1 MNTTTDDGAAVTLQR
16 ANALRELRRFTEAAE
31 LLHQTIASY
40 PENPE
45 AWSLL
50 AAAELGAGNNEACL
64 KAAETA
70 ISLDPES
77 EWPHRLAS
85 AVLRRMGRTEES
97 IHHAREAIRIDP
109 NNWPAFIELARSLT
123 HNKTD
128 LKEAREAAAQALA
141 LAPDHAATHLTAG
154 VVAAVSKDRAGAEAF
169 FRNALAI
176 DPENTAAHNELARM
190 QTKRHTRIN
199 PTGLANAAAGYA
211 TSIRIDPQAD
221 QGRRKLEL
229 VLRMFLAKT
238 SYLILLDAYI
248 VARLTANSSTTTAR
262 LLPIVLLALP
272 AAYATRFVTRLDT
285 NLRAHLVRLLTRE
298 HSIRLAAVLDTTAIA
313 CLLASALAPQS
324 ARAALAGAAAFS
336 TLIARLILWSQIQHS
351 SRAARGLPAR
361 STLSTTALGLIATV
375 LILAAILMVY
385 ATTTAHA
392 GAGGIVF
399 AVLCTAGSGAILY
412 RIKRRQSSD
421 GPLTSELS

>member
-1 MNTTTDDGAAVTLQR
+1 MSTTTHETVALQR
-16 ANALRELRRFTEAAE
+16 ANALCELRRFAEAAA
-31 LLHQTIASY
+31 LLHQTIASH
-40 PENPE
+40 PENAE

-50 AAAELGAGNNEACL
+50 AAAELGTGNNEACL
-64 KAAETA
+64 QAAETA

-85 AVLRRMGRTEES
+85 AALRRMGRIGES
-97 IHHAREAIRIDP
+97 IHQAREAIRIDS
-109 NNWPAFIELARSLT
+109 NSWPAFIELARSLM

-128 LKEAREAAAQALA
+128 LKEAREAAARALA
-141 LAPDHAATHLTAG
+141 LAPDRAAPHLAAG
-154 VVAAVSKDRAGAEAF
+154 VVAAASKDRTGAEAC
-169 FRNALAI
+169 FRNALSI

-190 QTKRHTRIN
+190 QTKRQTRIN
-199 PTGLANAAAGYA
+199 PTGLANAATGYA

-221 QGRRKLEL
+221 QGRHKLEV

-248 VARLTANSSTTTAR
+248 IARLTANSSTATAR
-262 LLPIVLLALP
+262 LLPVIFLAVP

-285 NLRAHLVRLLTRE
+285 SLRAHLVRLLTRE
-298 HSIRLAAVLDTTAIA
+298 RNIRLAAGLDTIAIA

-324 ARAALAGAAAFS
+324 ARAALAGAAALS

-351 SRAARGLPAR
+351 SRAARGLPA
-361 STLSTTALGLIATV
+361 SPTLSTTTFALIATA

-392 GAGGIVF
+392 GTGGIVF
-399 AVLCTAGSGAILY
+399 AVLCAIGSGAILY
-412 RIKRRQSSD
+412 RIRRRQSSEN
-421 GPLTSELS
+421 LTTT